1 MVANWRICKERGG
14 RRSTIVRF
22 AMTQAA
28 RRWRYPDGITTFPS
42 KGTTLPQQSLG
53 GQKFTERPNQKRASR
68 KNCVTT

>member
-1 MVANWRICKERGG
+1 
-14 RRSTIVRF
+14 
-22 AMTQAA
+22 MTQAA